1 VPTMKRGSKT
11 KRLPLVPGASQTAG
25 MTDKEFTSWMIAQG
39 ARPVSAKRREQL
51 RKAGLGIDLSAALP
65 AA

>member
-1 VPTMKRGSKT
+1 
-11 KRLPLVPGASQTAG
+11 

-51 RKAGLGIDLSAALP
+51 RKAGLEIDLSAALP

>member
-1 VPTMKRGSKT
+1 MKRGLKV
-11 KRLPLVPGASQTAG
+11 KRLPLVPGASVTAG
-25 MTDKEFTSWMIAQG
+25 MTDKEFSAWMITQG
-39 ARPVSAKRREQL
+39 ARPISAKRREQL

>member
-1 VPTMKRGSKT
+1 MPIMKRGLKT

-39 ARPVSAKRREQL
+39 ARPISAKRREQL
-51 RKAGLGIDLSAALP
+51 RKAGHLIDLSAALP